1 MNIPYV
7 SMHTKPELAQRVV
20 PERLG
25 VGNAMPKEELWR
37 AEWVSPV
44 ATATTIQNQA
54 PKWGWSFRW
63 VLVSPGAHHNTWKL
77 G

>member
-54 PKWGWSFRW
+54 PK
-63 VLVSPGAHHNTWKL
+63 
-77 G
+77 